1 MTKAPVIIKRYQNR
15 KLYDT
20 ANSTYVTLDDISQI
34 IRRGDDVRVID
45 NKSKE
50 DLTGVTLTQII
61 FEEQKKN
68 KDVLPLGA
76 LRKIIQG
83 GSGAIIDIVGKTADQ
98 VNEQIHTARENAGQF
113 GKMLRDGEESLISGM
128 LHKTQNISR
137 NIEGRVKSAVES
149 VQQVA
154 KLQDEVRTLRERIR
168 YLEKKL
174 KVYEHK

>member
-1 MTKAPVIIKRYQNR
+1 MSKAPVIIKRYQNR

-34 IRRGDDVRVID
+34 IRRGEDVRVID

-68 KDVLPLGA
+68 KEVLPLGA
-76 LRKIIQG
+76 LRKIIQDG
-83 GSGAIIDIVGKTADQ
+83 GDTLKEIVGKTAGQ
-98 VNEQIHTARENAGQF
+98 MNEQIHTARENAGQF
-113 GKMLRDGEESLISGM
+113 GKMLREGDEGLISGV

-137 NIEGRVKSAVES
+137 NIEGKVKSAVES

-174 KVYEHK
+174 KVYERK